1 VGVDTAGRK
10 FLTEAAMGGMTEVE
24 AGELA
29 ARKAVQNDVK
39 VFSEEMVTDH
49 GNANEELKRIAAAKG
64 VELPRQVDRKH
75 RSDLVQ
81 LETLSG
87 PDFARASM
95 TYMLHDHETDVA
107 AFKIAG

>member
-75 RSDLVQ
+75 RSDAEWTRFRSRIHDVYV
-81 LETLSG
+81 
-87 PDFARASM
+87 ARPRDRCRG
-95 TYMLHDHETDVA
+95 L
-107 AFKIAG
+107 